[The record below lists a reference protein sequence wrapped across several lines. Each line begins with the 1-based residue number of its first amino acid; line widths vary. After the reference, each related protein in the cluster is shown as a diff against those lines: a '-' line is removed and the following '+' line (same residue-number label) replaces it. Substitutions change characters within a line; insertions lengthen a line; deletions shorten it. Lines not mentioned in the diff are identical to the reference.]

1 MKKQDFLFVFILIVI
16 FLPFFVSDAV
26 YGWYKSFNAA
36 HGMVMS
42 FLKFGVLATLGEM
55 LGLRISA
62 GVYNRKG
69 FGVLSRAVVWGIL
82 GMGINMA
89 MIVFSKGVPQFM
101 EYMGMADASAIING
115 DCCLDKLW
123 IALAVSVAMNTIFA
137 PVFMTFHKITDT
149 HILDCGGSLRSLIT
163 PIPMARIITHLNWDT
178 QWNFVFK
185 KTIPFFWYPAHTI
198 TFLLPDE
205 VRVLFA
211 AILGV
216 RGTAGYCCKDEIMV
230 LYFHTVANAFYCE
243 IKFISPLLPIFVYQ
257 CSHINGRG
265 ISTLFQFDTLHFS
278 RLPFDRHYP

>member
-1 MKKQDFLFVFILIVI
+1 MKKQDFLFVFVLIVI

-26 YGWYKSFNAA
+26 YGWYKSFNAT

-115 DCCLDKLW
+115 GFCLDKLW
-123 IALAVSVAMNTIFA
+123 IALAIICCHEHNLCPCIHDISQDNGYTYSGLWRFA
-137 PVFMTFHKITDT
+137 SQSYYAYSD
-149 HILDCGGSLRSLIT
+149 D
-163 PIPMARIITHLNWDT
+163 A
-178 QWNFVFK
+178 
-185 KTIPFFWYPAHTI
+185 Y
-198 TFLLPDE
+198 
-205 VRVLFA
+205 
-211 AILGV
+211 
-216 RGTAGYCCKDEIMV
+216 
-230 LYFHTVANAFYCE
+230 
-243 IKFISPLLPIFVYQ
+243 
-257 CSHINGRG
+257 
-265 ISTLFQFDTLHFS
+265 
-278 RLPFDRHYP
+278 HYAS